1 MELGIYVHIPFCK
14 SKCYYCDFLSYS
26 SKEDNYKAYIDALI
40 NEMEAHRIKADK
52 DLAITTIFIGG
63 GTPSV
68 LPPILL
74 EKLLVSINENFNIGD
89 KAEYTIEANPGTLT
103 DEKLKIMKKYGVNRI
118 SIGGQT
124 YDEGLLKTIGRCHQG
139 QDITNSF
146 LLARRYGFNNINLDL
161 MFALPGQSL
170 DQLKETLDKV
180 VKLSPEHI
188 SAYSL
193 IVEEGTPFGELEEKG
208 QLSLPSED
216 EERAMYYLIEDYL
229 KENGYS
235 KYEVSNFS
243 KEGKFSR
250 HNINNWK
257 TCEYIGLGLAAHS
270 YYKGYRY
277 SNTCNMDQY
286 IENSRNL
293 QDIQEDRQHVGLKA
307 QMEEFMFLGLRLTE
321 GIDIREFE
329 KRFKKSIYSIYGA
342 QIKNH
347 LKNNLL
353 AKGNGR
359 IWLTDYGQDVSNM
372 VLCSFLLD

>member
-14 SKCYYCDFLSYS
+14 SKCYYCDFLSYP
-26 SKEDNYKAYIDALI
+26 SKEDNYQAYVDALI
-40 NEMEAHRIKADK
+40 NEMKAHKIKTNKA
-52 DLAITTIFIGG
+52 LTITTIFIGG

-74 EKLLVSINENFNIGD
+74 ERLLVSINENFNIGD

-103 DEKLKIMKKYGVNRI
+103 EEKLNIMKKYGVNRI

-124 YDEGLLKTIGRCHQG
+124 YDEDLLKTIGRCHRG
-139 QDITNSF
+139 EDITNSF
-146 LLARRYGFNNINLDL
+146 ILARDHGFNNINLDL

-170 DQLKETLDKV
+170 DQLRETLDKV
-180 VKLSPEHI
+180 IRLNPEHI

-193 IVEEGTPFGELEEKG
+193 IVEEGTPFGDLEERG
-208 QLSLPSED
+208 QLILPSED
-216 EERAMYYLIEDYL
+216 EEREMYYLIENYL
-229 KENGYS
+229 KKNGYK
-235 KYEVSNFS
+235 KYEISNFS
-243 KEGKFSR
+243 KEGKASR

-257 TCEYIGLGLAAHS
+257 TYEYIGLGLAAHS
-270 YYKGYRY
+270 YYEGYRY
-277 SNTCNMDQY
+277 SNTCNMDRY
-286 IENSRNL
+286 IENSHDL
-293 QDIQEDRQHVGLKA
+293 QAIQEDRQQIGLKA

-321 GIDIREFE
+321 GVDVADFE
-329 KRFKKSIYSIYGA
+329 KRFKQSIDSIYGD
-342 QIKNH
+342 QINKH

-353 AKGNGR
+353 ARSGGR